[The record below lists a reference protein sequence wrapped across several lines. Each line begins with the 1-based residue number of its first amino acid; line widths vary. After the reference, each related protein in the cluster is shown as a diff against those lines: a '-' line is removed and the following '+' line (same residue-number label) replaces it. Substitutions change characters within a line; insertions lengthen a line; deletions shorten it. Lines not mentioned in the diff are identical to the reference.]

1 MTIWIQH
8 QIQTY
13 GRRVAS
19 IGLAGMLCLGS
30 AKSAW
35 ANAFTQPQG
44 STFTGFT
51 VRTFEADDFEKI
63 ELEAYVEYGLEDDV
77 TLILKIPYAWIEDE
91 FNGDRVD
98 NSGFT
103 DAELGVRWR
112 FNDLDSSIATSL
124 QGTVLIPM
132 GYDADAELPLGR
144 GAVGVE
150 VRIPV
155 SQGYQ
160 LAGRNGYWSVEAA
173 YRQYF
178 DSGVSNEIRLLGEV
192 SQDIIDRI
200 AVAAQLEQS
209 IALSENDQF
218 RDDESGFTKLTGQV
232 WFRATDRLT
241 FVFGGY
247 TNIAGSDGGGLEG
260 RIWYQF

>member
-1 MTIWIQH
+1 MKNW
-8 QIQTY
+8 
-13 GRRVAS
+13 RSALRVAMPV
-19 IGLAGMLCLGS
+19 GLSGLLLLGS
-30 AKSAW
+30 VRSAW
-35 ANAFTQPQG
+35 ANGFTQPQG

-51 VRTFEADDFEKI
+51 VRTFEAGDFEKI

-77 TLILKIPYAWIEDE
+77 TLILKVPYNWIEND
-91 FNGDRVD
+91 DSD

-132 GYDADAELPLGR
+132 GYDADADLPLGR
-144 GAVGVE
+144 GAVGLE
-150 VRIPV
+150 IRIPV

-173 YRQYF
+173 YRQYL

-192 SQDIIDRI
+192 SQDIVDR
-200 AVAAQLEQS
+200 VALAGQLEQAITLGS
-209 IALSENDQF
+209 SDF
-218 RDDESGFTKLTGQV
+218 RDDETDFTKLTGQV

-241 FVFGGY
+241 FVFGAY
-247 TNIAGSDGGGLEG
+247 TNIAGADGGGLEG
-260 RIWYQF
+260 RIWYRF

>member
-1 MTIWIQH
+1 MSVWKNCQRIATP
-8 QIQTY
+8 
-13 GRRVAS
+13 
-19 IGLAGMLCLGS
+19 IGLSSLLFLGS
-30 AKSAW
+30 IKTAW
-35 ANAFTQPQG
+35 ANGFTQPQG

-63 ELEAYVEYGLEDDV
+63 ELEAYVEYGLEDDI

-91 FNGDRVD
+91 QEGDRVD

-112 FNDLDSSIATSL
+112 FNDLDSSIATSV

-132 GYDADAELPLGR
+132 GYDADADLPLGR
-144 GAVGVE
+144 GAVGAE
-150 VRIPV
+150 VRIPI

-178 DSGVSNEIRLLGEV
+178 DSDVSNEVRLLGEV

-200 AVAAQLEQS
+200 ALAAQLEQS
-209 IALSENDQF
+209 IVLGGDSF
-218 RDDESGFTKLTGQV
+218 REDESNFTKLTGQV

-247 TNIAGSDGGGLEG
+247 TNIAGADGGGLEG